1 MNTWIKNGKD
11 WCRIISEIMGFLHTI
26 PCHILCRGYLADYEW
41 KRKKKN
47 SLFFFY
53 YLISLFHLNLVRFF
67 LILPGYFGSYIRVCI
82 SWSLC
87 PIHRSCAY
95 PSNPSNWLRWAHFP
109 SAITLLLFCQMP
121 KVYISVST
129 APLIV
134 RLNVVQI
141 ASRWFFLT
149 VALKAV
155 FRFSKGRLSY
165 RRHGEVW
172 Q

>member
-67 LILPGYFGSYIRVCI
+67 FNITRILWQLHSG
-82 SWSLC
+82 LHLL
-87 PIHRSCAY
+87 IHRSCAY

-129 APLIV
+129 APLII